1 MFKFDLLNYKFNSY
15 IILFL
20 SLLTIFFEVNFYN
33 KLLFILTL
41 IFSIYQNLKKYKF
54 KNIYSS
60 IIAVIT
66 IYFQFIL
73 SENTFSKE
81 FFLNL
86 ILLLVFIKFSEIN
99 KKKDHYFF
107 NFTVLFLSISS
118 LIYGQDFLSSINSLL
133 LMFLSIIHLYS
144 LNQKK
149 IIKLNLRYIGQYLG
163 IALLILPIIALIY
176 FVLPRYDINI
186 KIFDTTE
193 NNLGIPDNLELGSFS
208 DISNNEQVVF
218 IYSNNLKKHNDPLY
232 FRVKIFDLMN
242 TDKVWITTPKNIIDR
257 YYDKKY
263 QIKKIV
269 NNSNQINK
277 LIIYP
282 NNKTWL
288 PALKNFDY
296 DNSLAFNNYLNGT
309 AESKEKIN
317 KKKAYLSQPS
327 KLSIDYNSNF
337 LMFYN
342 KLPEVFSKKLTNW
355 SNEQMTNSLSDFDYL
370 NNLMDYFGSGE
381 YFYTLN
387 PIVDNKNDYEKFFFE
402 SKSGYCEY
410 YAGMFAI
417 LARLQDIPT
426 RIVTGYMGGQYN
438 NLGNFYTFRQSD
450 AHSWVE
456 AYIGGKGWVKFDP
469 TLAIPNEN
477 IISFNNKSMN
487 SLQSNNKSVNESNIT
502 KLNLI
507 KLYYSYFDYTWTNKF
522 LDYNKKS
529 RNEFLKNNFE
539 NIKFNNKSYS
549 LVFYIIFLFLCYKL
563 IDLILRKKLF
573 FSMLLNK
580 IKSKNNITGN
590 TLTHQELLKILTK
603 NDRLKLVEIFE
614 TYEKII
620 FSNSYKPSIKKILYF
635 NYKIIKFYYS
645 NPTKNLY

>member
-1 MFKFDLLNYKFNSY
+1 
-15 IILFL
+15 
-20 SLLTIFFEVNFYN
+20 
-33 KLLFILTL
+33 
-41 IFSIYQNLKKYKF
+41 
-54 KNIYSS
+54 
-60 IIAVIT
+60 
-66 IYFQFIL
+66 
-73 SENTFSKE
+73 
-81 FFLNL
+81 
-86 ILLLVFIKFSEIN
+86 
-99 KKKDHYFF
+99 
-107 NFTVLFLSISS
+107 
-118 LIYGQDFLSSINSLL
+118 
-133 LMFLSIIHLYS
+133 
-144 LNQKK
+144 
-149 IIKLNLRYIGQYLG
+149 
-163 IALLILPIIALIY
+163 
-176 FVLPRYDINI
+176 
-186 KIFDTTE
+186 
-193 NNLGIPDNLELGSFS
+193 
-208 DISNNEQVVF
+208 
-218 IYSNNLKKHNDPLY
+218 
-232 FRVKIFDLMN
+232 MN

-327 KLSIDYNSNF
+327 KLSIDYNSDF

-603 NDRLKLVEIFE
+603 SDQLKLVEIFE

>member
-149 IIKLNLRYIGQYLG
+149 IIKLNLKYIGQYLA
-163 IALLILPIIALIY
+163 IASLILPIIALIY
-176 FVLPRYDINI
+176 FVFPRYDINI
-186 KIFDTTE
+186 KIFDTTQ

-309 AESKEKIN
+309 AESKEKTN

-327 KLSIDYNSNF
+327 KLSIDYNSDF

>member
-163 IALLILPIIALIY
+163 IALLILPIIASIY
-176 FVLPRYDINI
+176 FVFPRYDINI

-539 NIKFNNKSYS
+539 NIKFNNKSYG

-603 NDRLKLVEIFE
+603 SDRLKLVEIFE

>member
-163 IALLILPIIALIY
+163 IALLILPIIASIY
-176 FVLPRYDINI
+176 FVFPRYDINI

-309 AESKEKIN
+309 AESKEKTN

-603 NDRLKLVEIFE
+603 SDQLKLVEIFE